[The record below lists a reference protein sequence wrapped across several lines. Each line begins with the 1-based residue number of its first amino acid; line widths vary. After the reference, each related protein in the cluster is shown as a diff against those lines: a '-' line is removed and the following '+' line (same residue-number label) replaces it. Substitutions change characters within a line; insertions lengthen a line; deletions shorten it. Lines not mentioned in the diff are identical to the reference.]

1 MSFLTGDQIGSFAEL
16 LAMTDLSRPVVGRY
30 RRPLFRVT
38 ALGAKYP
45 AVDFLIDVLDANDDS
60 LGFFFAQVKGTSKK
74 ISGTSARLAVN
85 VELESFNR
93 LVRVPAPA
101 YLIGVDVNAEASYL
115 VAAYRTRANDVSS
128 ITRAF
133 PLADPIVKMNLYQEV
148 LAFWRAN
155 RPLLQRT
162 QFKDV

>member
-1 MSFLTGDQIGSFAEL
+1 MTFLTGDQIGSFAEL
-16 LAMTDLSRPVVGRY
+16 LAMTDLSRPVVGHY

-38 ALGAKYP
+38 SLGAKYP
-45 AVDFLIDVLDANDDS
+45 TVDFLIDVLDANDDS
-60 LGFFFAQVKGTSKK
+60 QGFFFAQVKGTSKY
-74 ISGTSARLAVN
+74 SGAATRLSVDLD
-85 VELESFNR
+85 VQRFNR

-133 PLADPIVKMNLYQEV
+133 PLADPAVKINLYRAV

-155 RPLLQRT
+155 KPLLQGTR
-162 QFKDV
+162 FKDV